1 MQPTLVTARRSAG
14 PRFVLDPNA
23 ASPVRVVRQPAS
35 VCDPSRRLVA
45 GAWRVALTLGVLLL
59 TCAWPMSSR
68 VWANASLPAVTTPQS
83 QPAAV
88 APSPV
93 QPAPIPIE
101 RIAPSIAEA
110 AHLLRTFSSQ
120 RVPSSA
126 VEAIGGALP
135 TLSAEFAAD
144 LERTLSMLQ
153 EQPSLE
159 ALQGTDQLWSS
170 RQLALNAWLTI
181 LTGRVTRLQETLTQ
195 LAALRETWTL
205 TRAAAAAAGVPAPIL
220 SQIDATLAQLA
231 AAEPVDQARRDEAL
245 ALQGAV
251 AQEIARCE
259 TVRTRIQEVQQG
271 SAGGLLARTSRPL
284 WDPDLWRRGLAVIQV
299 RAHQVYAAYR
309 DALSVYLIDP
319 ATHLPF
325 HLGIFVVVLAA
336 LLAARRRLPHW
347 AAAGEDMT
355 RISIV
360 FDRPVA
366 AAALIALIAATNLW
380 SPAPLRVKE
389 LLGALALIPMIVLVR
404 PRVDRSLRPTLYA
417 LGLLFALDS
426 VHHAF
431 GGVPPVVGQVMIFGE
446 SLVALGV
453 VLWLF
458 IQLKSAGSGTASA
471 QSGLHWAWRP
481 LTGGVLVMLLIG
493 LVASLF
499 GRLELARLTT
509 PAVLVGAA
517 DALWI
522 YAAVEVSVAILAFA
536 LRSWPL
542 QRLRLVANHQEWLLS
557 RFQRWFLWL
566 AVLAWCFRYLD
577 YLGLWQPTVTLVQ
590 QALAVRLTL
599 GAFSTSAG
607 DVLAFGLTLWGAYLV
622 SAGLRFILEEEVYPR
637 AGIATGVSYA
647 ASSLIQYTIGIAGF
661 FLALG
666 FLGIT
671 LTQVTVFAGA
681 LGVGIGLGLQNVVQ
695 NFVAGLI
702 LLFEQPI
709 HVGDAVQV
717 GDLQGRVRRIGI
729 RASVVRTLRGAEVI
743 IPNSEL
749 TSNQVT
755 NWTLSD
761 QHQRLDL
768 PLGLAYGTAPA
779 QVIALLEGVARDHPG
794 VLPEPPPRCLFVG
807 YGDSTINFELRAWAD
822 YDTASSVSSG
832 LTGAV
837 YDAVNAA
844 GLSFP
849 FPQREV
855 RLLADEKP
863 SE

>member
-1 MQPTLVTARRSAG
+1 L
-14 PRFVLDPNA
+14 A
-23 ASPVRVVRQPAS
+23 A
-35 VCDPSRRLVA
+35 DLRRL
-45 GAWRVALTLGVLLL
+45 ALTLGWLLI
-59 TCAWPMSSR
+59 CAWPMSAR
-68 VWANASLPAVTTPQS
+68 VLAAESLPQVAPT
-83 QPAAV
+83 QPPSVVA

-93 QPAPIPIE
+93 PPAPIPIE
-101 RIAPSIAEA
+101 RIAPSIAQT
-110 AHLLRTFSSQ
+110 AHLLRVFSSQ
-120 RVPSSA
+120 RVPGGA
-126 VEAIGGALP
+126 IEAIGDALP
-135 TLSAEFAAD
+135 AVSAEFAAD

-170 RQLALNAWLTI
+170 RQLALNAWLEI

-195 LAALRETWTL
+195 IAALRETWTL
-205 TRAAAAAAGVPAPIL
+205 TREAAAAGGAPAPML
-220 SQIDATLAQLA
+220 NQIDATLAQLA
-231 AAEPVDQARRDEAL
+231 AAEPLDQARRDEAL
-245 ALQGAV
+245 DLQGAIAREV
-251 AQEIARCE
+251 ARCE

-271 SAGGLLARTSRPL
+271 TTGGLLARTSRPL
-284 WDPDLWRRGLAVIQV
+284 WDPDLWRRGLAVLQV
-299 RAHQVYAAYR
+299 RAHQVYAAYQA
-309 DALSVYLIDP
+309 DLSAYLTNP
-319 ATHLPF
+319 ATHMPV
-325 HLGIFVVVLAA
+325 HLGVFVVVLAT
-336 LLAARRRLPHW
+336 LLAARRRLPQC
-347 AAAGEDMT
+347 AAAGGDMA

-366 AAALIALIAATNLW
+366 AAALIALIAATTLW
-380 SPAPLRVKE
+380 SPTPLRVKE
-389 LLGALALIPMIVLVR
+389 LLGALALVPMIVLVR

-446 SLVALGV
+446 SLAAVGV
-453 VLWLF
+453 VLRLF
-458 IQLKSAGSGTASA
+458 RHLKSAGGGDAASQPA
-471 QSGLHWAWRP
+471 LHWVWRP
-481 LTGGVLVMLLIG
+481 LTGGVLVTLIIG

-522 YAAVEVSVAILAFA
+522 YAAVEVSIAILAFA
-536 LRSWPL
+536 LRTWPL
-542 QRLRLVANHQEWLLS
+542 QRLRLVANHREWLLS

-577 YLGLWQPTVTLVQ
+577 YLGLWQPTLTLVQ

-607 DVLAFGLTLWGAYLV
+607 DVLAFGLTLWAAYLV
-622 SAGLRFILEEEVYPR
+622 SAVLRFILEEEVYPR

-647 ASSLIQYTIGIAGF
+647 ASSLIQYTIGILAF

-729 RASVVRTLRGAEVI
+729 RASVLRTLQGAEVI

-761 QHQRLDL
+761 QQRRLEL
-768 PLGLAYGTAPA
+768 PVGLAYGTAPA

-807 YGDSTINFELRAWAD
+807 YGDSAINFELRVWAD
-822 YDTASSVSSG
+822 YDAASGVSSE
-832 LTGAV
+832 LAAAV

-855 RLLADEKP
+855 RLLADEKT

>member
-1 MQPTLVTARRSAG
+1 MQPTRLIVRRSAG
-14 PRFVLDPNA
+14 PRCGPDPIAVSPAWAGRLSDPPRRCA
-23 ASPVRVVRQPAS
+23 AGL
-35 VCDPSRRLVA
+35 RRL
-45 GAWRVALTLGVLLL
+45 ALTLGWLLI
-59 TCAWPMSSR
+59 CAWSMSAR
-68 VWANASLPAVTTPQS
+68 VWAGESLPQVTTTQPP
-83 QPAAV
+83 PAAA
-88 APSPV
+88 APSSV

-101 RIAPSIAEA
+101 RIAPSLAEA
-110 AHLLRTFSSQ
+110 AHLLRAFSAQ
-120 RVPSSA
+120 RVPSGA
-126 VEAIGGALP
+126 VESIGDVLP
-135 TLSAEFAAD
+135 KVSAEFAAD

-170 RQLALNAWLTI
+170 RQLALNAWLET
-181 LTGRVTRLQETLTQ
+181 LTARVTRLQETLTQ

-205 TRAAAAAAGVPAPIL
+205 TREAAAAAGVPAPVL
-220 SQIDATLAQLA
+220 SQIDETLAQLA
-231 AAEPVDQARRDEAL
+231 AAEPVDRARRDEAL
-245 ALQGAV
+245 ALQGAIAREV
-251 AQEIARCE
+251 ARCE

-271 SAGGLLARTSRPL
+271 TAGGLLARTSPPL
-284 WDPDLWRRGLAVIQV
+284 WESDLWRRGLAVMQV
-299 RAHQVYAAYR
+299 RARQVAAAYQA
-309 DALSVYLIDP
+309 DLSTYLTNP

-325 HLGIFVVVLAA
+325 HLGLFVVVLTA

-347 AAAGEDMT
+347 AAAGEDLT

-366 AAALIALIAATNLW
+366 AAALIALIAATTLW
-380 SPAPLRVKE
+380 SPTPLRVKE
-389 LLGALALIPMIVLVR
+389 LLGALALVPMIVLVR
-404 PRVDRSLRPTLYA
+404 PRVDRSLRPTLYT

-431 GGVPPVVGQVMIFGE
+431 GGVPPLVGQAMIFGE
-446 SLVALGV
+446 SLVAIGV
-453 VLWLF
+453 VLPLF
-458 IQLKSAGSGTASA
+458 MQLKSAGGVTAAA
-471 QSGLHWAWRP
+471 QPDRHWAWRP
-481 LTGGVLVMLLIG
+481 LTGVVLVLLIIG
-493 LVASLF
+493 LVASLL

-522 YAAVEVSVAILAFA
+522 FAAVEVSVAILAFA
-536 LRSWPL
+536 LRTWPL
-542 QRLRLVANHQEWLLS
+542 QRLRLVANHQEWLLR

-577 YLGLWQPTVTLVQ
+577 YLGLWQPTLTLVQ

-607 DVLAFGLTLWGAYLV
+607 DVLAFGLTLWVAYLV
-622 SAGLRFILEEEVYPR
+622 SAVLRFVLEEEVYPR
-637 AGIATGVSYA
+637 AGITTGVSYA
-647 ASSLIQYTIGIAGF
+647 ASSLIQYTIGIAAF

-681 LGVGIGLGLQNVVQ
+681 LGVGVGFGLQNVVQ
-695 NFVAGLI
+695 NFLAGLI

-717 GDLQGRVRRIGI
+717 GDLQGRIRRIGI
-729 RASVVRTLRGAEVI
+729 RASVVRTLQGAEVI

-761 QHQRLDL
+761 QQRRLDL
-768 PLGLAYGTAPA
+768 PVGLAYGTAPA
-779 QVIALLEGVARDHPG
+779 QVITLLEGVARDHPG
-794 VLPEPPPRCLFVG
+794 VLPEPPPRCLFLG
-807 YGDSTINFELRAWAD
+807 YGDSTINFELRVWAD
-822 YDTASSVSSG
+822 YDAASGIRSG
-832 LTGAV
+832 LAGAV
-837 YDAVNAA
+837 YDAVYAA

-855 RLLADEKP
+855 RLLADEKTP
-863 SE
+863 ENSVRT